1 MAQAPG
7 FIETLV
13 TSTRIRLARNLSA
26 YPFPQKLDDKLGEEI
41 IYLIGKTLGKL
52 DNFERND
59 MLELSEEQ
67 VTLLQEQH
75 LISPALM
82 QRKGIGAAFI
92 SSDKAVSVMVNE
104 EDHLRE
110 QYIYKG
116 FDLYKAYERI
126 SGIDEGLSSEL
137 QFAYDDTIGY
147 LTACPSNLGTGM
159 RASVMMFLPGLA
171 WSKELQRLIP
181 ELKAEGLTVRG
192 VFGEGTAAEGYSYQ
206 VSNERTLG
214 ISERDILE
222 QMMHS
227 TMRLCDLELLARER
241 MKKEKG
247 VLLKDTCLRAYGT
260 LTNCAAL
267 SLEEFLTKIADVRT
281 GIVLNILK
289 APNQNK
295 FDEFLKD
302 MRPAAFCLNN
312 NLEGESERFFDE
324 VRAETVCSVL
334 PKLVQVNRRG

>member
-1 MAQAPG
+1 MSDDRYQC
-7 FIETLV
+7 
-13 TSTRIRLARNLSA
+13 
-26 YPFPQKLDDKLGEEI
+26 YPI
-41 IYLIGKTLGKL
+41 SS
-52 DNFERND
+52 
-59 MLELSEEQ
+59 LSEHEKLSYQ
-67 VTLLQEQH
+67 EGHLVSPLLLKKEKNRA
-75 LISPALM
+75 LIL
-82 QRKGIGAAFI
+82 
-92 SSDKAVSVMVNE
+92 SSDKKIAVMVNE

-260 LTNCAAL
+260 LTNCAVLTHKELEQGMIRVRLGVAL
-267 SLEEFLTKIADVRT
+267 GFFKGRDMRGFNDFIA
-281 GIVLNILK
+281 
-289 APNQNK
+289 
-295 FDEFLKD
+295 D
-302 MRPAAFCLNN
+302 MRPASFRLEN
-312 NLEGESERFFDE
+312 NLQDASEEDCNLI
-324 VRAETVCSVL
+324 RAEIVNRVL
-334 PKLVQVNRRG
+334 PELVTRAD